1 MASTRQIR
9 IYEDPSAHDIANIF
23 LEPSVPAAHGR
34 SPLKATQTRTTPSK
48 ARCGPLRNV
57 PLPPPEEMRSYHL
70 SPTKAPLVNPHHG
83 TIPQVPDTA
92 VFGDLPPSG
101 HYDQENR
108 HPPQH
113 SDNCAAFPGPSY
125 VHASPTLGPV
135 PTNTAPLQGRKSKS
149 CAREPSMTLYL
160 PEPNE
165 LPALEDN
172 LGKPNYS
179 YASLIGMSILRAPNR
194 RLQLSQIYKWISE
207 TFSYYRVAKDG
218 WKNSIRHNLSIHKE
232 FIKVQR
238 PKDDPGK
245 GAYWTI
251 MPGMEIQFLKE
262 KPSRRPLSSCGPTM
276 KTFSQPLNEPRPIA
290 WAAPDNSTTSKPI
303 EQAFAV
309 SEQPSSDGTI
319 PASDV
324 ILHDDSQEDFNPPA
338 PPSSHP
344 PLSPFSAIGSSPPLP
359 LHEDF
364 DDASPPQVSDFFLP
378 PAPPQAKKRKSAA
391 MDDSG
396 YFSCLESSVIKGSA
410 IMESGRPRLKR
421 GRAEEEIARI
431 RSSSYDPSPSKGRLT
446 TDLLISEFASS
457 SPLPTFQ
464 SALMPP
470 PPLTPGVKFT
480 QPSNAPTSIS
490 PHTHLRN
497 HRSKVSELIDPPLGI
512 MDTLKDGVAPSPVF
526 DFDTDGYDSIALHS
540 EIHAPFSIF
549 ADMTQQACSP
559 SLSASPEKRSA
570 QRPRQASSGR
580 TNRALFDVS
589 SNRLNRMM
597 TPLFHAPNL
606 ESPIRKGLGNRH
618 LGGQENR
625 LSPVKR
631 DIFSSQWFVEHDQD
645 DDYDENTGFDLT
657 QGFPEIGH
665 GQSPA
670 AKVRKPVR
678 PLFGARSHTSRF

>member
-9 IYEDPSAHDIANIF
+9 IYQDPSAHDIANIL

-34 SPLKATQTRTTPSK
+34 SPLKPSQSRTTPIK
-48 ARCGPLRNV
+48 ARCRPLTNLL
-57 PLPPPEEMRSYHL
+57 LPAPEELRPYNP
-70 SPTKAPLVNPHHG
+70 SPTKVPLMTAYHAA
-83 TIPQVPDTA
+83 IPAVPDTA
-92 VFGDLPPSG
+92 VFGDLPPACR
-101 HYDQENR
+101 YDQENL
-108 HPPQH
+108 HPSQH
-113 SDNCAAFPGPSY
+113 SDNCAAFPSPAY
-125 VHASPTLGPV
+125 VHASPNLDPV
-135 PTNTAPLQGRKSKS
+135 TIKAPLQARKPKPCGR
-149 CAREPSMTLYL
+149 ETLMTPCL

-165 LPALEDN
+165 LPALEDH

-251 MPGMEIQFLKE
+251 MPGMEAQFLKE
-262 KPSRRPLSSCGPTM
+262 KPSRRPLSACGPTM

-290 WAAPDNSTTSKPI
+290 WVTSANPTSEPI
-303 EQAFAV
+303 EQISAV

-319 PASDV
+319 PASDA
-324 ILHDDSQEDFNPPA
+324 LSHDDSHEDVRA
-338 PPSSHP
+338 LAPSSSRP
-344 PLSPFSAIGSSPPLP
+344 PMSPFSAMGSSPPLP

-364 DDASPPQVSDFFLP
+364 GDASPPLVSDFFWP
-378 PAPPQAKKRKSAA
+378 PAPPQTKKRKSTA

-396 YFSCLESSVIKGSA
+396 YFSCLESSVIKVSA
-410 IMESGRPRLKR
+410 ITESGRPRLKR

-431 RSSSYDPSPSKGRLT
+431 RSSSFDPSPTKGRCTTKLLT
-446 TDLLISEFASS
+446 PEFASS
-457 SPLPTFQ
+457 SPLPDFEA
-464 SALMPP
+464 SLMPP
-470 PPLTPGVKFT
+470 PPLTPGVAFT

-512 MDTLKDGVAPSPVF
+512 METLKDEAAPSPVF
-526 DFDTDGYDSIALHS
+526 EFDADEYDNAGLHS
-540 EIHAPFSIF
+540 EIHVPFNIY
-549 ADMTQQACSP
+549 ADITQQFRPP

-570 QRPRQASSGR
+570 HPPSQARSGR
-580 TNRALFDVS
+580 TNSALYDVS
-589 SNRLNRMM
+589 STRLNRMM
-597 TPLFHAPNL
+597 MAPLFQAPDL
-606 ESPIRKGLGNRH
+606 DSPIRKRSGTKH
-618 LGGQENR
+618 LGDQEKYC
-625 LSPVKR
+625 SPVKG
-631 DIFSSQWFVEHDQD
+631 DIFSSHWIVEHDQD
-645 DDYDENTGFDLT
+645 DDENTGYDLT
-657 QGFPEIGH
+657 RGFPEIGHH

-670 AKVRKPVR
+670 AKVQNPTR
-678 PLFGARSHTSRF
+678 PSLGTRNHTSRL